1 MCESL
6 SGVEIPMIT
15 ITDKNYENEKN
26 IIVISGRIHPGE
38 SNGSWMVQVNKYINL
53 KGLIDFLVG

>member
-6 SGVEIPMIT
+6 SGVEIPLIT

-26 IIVISGRIHPGE
+26 VIVISGRIHPGE
-38 SNGSWMVQVNKYINL
+38 SNGSWMVQVYLSMNL
-53 KGLIDFLVG
+53 KGLLDFLVG